1 MISTITESRWIPF
14 TKRTKGLTGMSIITM
29 ATTKGG
35 AGKTTVAQMII
46 GAVHRLGYSVGVVD
60 TDENQTLSNWLSSNT
75 SMAIDHRLVLEES
88 MVVDVAQKMNRD
100 HDLVIIDTPGAQSQ
114 ATVFAIG
121 CADLVIVPLQLS
133 KADVV
138 QAQKTFRLVQSTAKL
153 TGREIPSRL
162 LLTDYTPKTKI
173 AKKVRA
179 QIKELGLPSF
189 KTRLHHLVAYKE
201 LTFTGKVPHKGTAG
215 AQGQLLVQE
224 IADLGLMSFLQEFR
238 HAS

>member
-1 MISTITESRWIPF
+1 
-14 TKRTKGLTGMSIITM
+14 MSIITM

-46 GAVHRLGYSVGVVD
+46 GAVHNMGYSIGVVD
-60 TDENQTLSNWLSSNT
+60 TDENQTLSNWLGNNSN
-75 SMAIDHRLVLEES
+75 MAIDYRVVLEEAK
-88 MVVDVAQKMNRD
+88 VADVAQKLSRK

-133 KADVV
+133 KADVI
-138 QAQKTFRLVQSTAKL
+138 QAERTYKLVDSTAHM
-153 TGREIPSRL
+153 TSRSIPARL
-162 LLTDYTPKTKI
+162 LFTDYTPKTKI

-179 QIKELGLPSF
+179 RVKEMDLPTF

-201 LTFTGKVPHKGTAG
+201 LTFSGKVPKKGTAG

-224 IADLGLMSFLQEFR
+224 IADLGLMPFLQELKR
-238 HAS
+238 AS

>member
-1 MISTITESRWIPF
+1 
-14 TKRTKGLTGMSIITM
+14 M

-46 GAVHRLGYSVGVVD
+46 GAVHQLGYSIGVVD
-60 TDENQTLSNWLSSNT
+60 TDENQTLSNWLNT
-75 SMAIDHRLVLEES
+75 TSSMAVDCRVVLEES
-88 MVVDVAQKMNRD
+88 KVADQAQKLSRK

-138 QAQKTFRLVQSTAKL
+138 QAQRTHRLVESTSDMA
-153 TGREIPSRL
+153 GRKIPSRL

-173 AKKVRA
+173 AKKVRRR
-179 QIKELGLPSF
+179 IDELGLPAF
-189 KTRLHHLVAYKE
+189 KTRFHHLVAFKE
-201 LTFTGKVPHKGTAG
+201 LTFTGKVPKKGTAG

-224 IADLGLMSFLQEFR
+224 IAAMGLLPFLQEFKR
-238 HAS
+238 AS

>member
-1 MISTITESRWIPF
+1 
-14 TKRTKGLTGMSIITM
+14 M

-46 GAVHRLGYSVGVVD
+46 GAVHQLGYSIGVVD
-60 TDENQTLSNWLSSNT
+60 TDENQTLSNWLNT
-75 SMAIDHRLVLEES
+75 TSSMAVDCRVVLEES
-88 MVVDVAQKMNRD
+88 KVADQAQKLSRK

-138 QAQKTFRLVQSTAKL
+138 QAQRTHRLVESTADMA
-153 TGREIPSRL
+153 GREIPSRL

-173 AKKVRA
+173 AKKVRRRVD
-179 QIKELGLPSF
+179 ELGLPIF
-189 KTRLHHLVAYKE
+189 KTRFHHLVAFKE
-201 LTFTGKVPHKGTAG
+201 LTFTGKVPSKGTAG

-224 IADLGLMSFLQEFR
+224 IAAMGLLPFLQEFKR
-238 HAS
+238 AS

>member
-1 MISTITESRWIPF
+1 
-14 TKRTKGLTGMSIITM
+14 MSIITM

-46 GAVHRLGYSVGVVD
+46 GAVHNMGYSIGVVD
-60 TDENQTLSNWLSSNT
+60 TDENQTLSNWLGNNS
-75 SMAIDHRLVLEES
+75 SMAIDYRVVLEEAK
-88 MVVDVAQKMNRD
+88 VADVAQKMSRK

-133 KADVV
+133 KADVI
-138 QAQKTFRLVQSTAKL
+138 QAERTHKLVASTAHM
-153 TGREIPSRL
+153 TSRTIPARSL
-162 LLTDYTPKTKI
+162 FTDYTPKTKI

-179 QIKELGLPSF
+179 KVKEMGLPTF
-189 KTRLHHLVAYKE
+189 NTRLHHLVAYKE
-201 LTFTGKVPHKGTAG
+201 LTFSGKVPKKGTAG

-224 IADLGLMSFLQEFR
+224 IADMGLMPFLQELKR
-238 HAS
+238 AS

>member
-1 MISTITESRWIPF
+1 
-14 TKRTKGLTGMSIITM
+14 MSIITT

-46 GAVHRLGYSVGVVD
+46 GAVDKLGYSIAVVD
-60 TDENQTLSNWLSSNT
+60 TDENQTLSNWLNHT
-75 SMAIDHRLVLEES
+75 TDMKIENRLVLEES
-88 MVVDVAQKMNRD
+88 KVVEVAQELNRE

-133 KADVV
+133 KADVT
-138 QAQKTFRLVQSTAKL
+138 QAEKTYRLVQSTANL
-153 TGREIPSRL
+153 TGREIPTRL
-162 LLTDYTPKTKI
+162 LFTDYTPKTKV
-173 AKKVRA
+173 AKKVRTKV
-179 QIKELGLPSF
+179 KEMGLPTF

-201 LTFTGKVPHKGTAG
+201 LTFSGKVPHKGTAG

-224 IADLGLMSFLQEFR
+224 IADLGLMGFLQEFR

>member
-1 MISTITESRWIPF
+1 
-14 TKRTKGLTGMSIITM
+14 MSIITM

-46 GAVHRLGYSVGVVD
+46 GAVHNLGYSIGVVD
-60 TDENQTLSNWLSSNT
+60 TDENQTLSNWLGSNT
-75 SMAIDHRLVLEES
+75 NMAIDYRVVLEES
-88 MVVDVAQKMNRD
+88 KVVEVAQKMSRK

-114 ATVFAIG
+114 ASVFAIG

-138 QAQKTFRLVQSTAKL
+138 QAQKTYELVASTAHM
-153 TGREIPSRL
+153 TSRTIPARL
-162 LLTDYTPKTKI
+162 LFTDYTPKTRI

-179 QIKELGLPSF
+179 QVKEQGLPTF
-189 KTRLHHLVAYKE
+189 NTRLHHLVAYKE
-201 LTFTGKVPHKGTAG
+201 LTFTGKIPKKGTAG

-224 IADLGLMSFLQEFR
+224 IAALGLMPFLQEFR
-238 HAS
+238 RAS

>member
-1 MISTITESRWIPF
+1 
-14 TKRTKGLTGMSIITM
+14 MSIITM

-46 GAVHRLGYSVGVVD
+46 GAVHNLGYSIGVVD
-60 TDENQTLSNWLSSNT
+60 TDENQTLSNWLAT
-75 SMAIDHRLVLEES
+75 TADMAIDHRLVLEES
-88 MVVDVAQKMNRD
+88 KVASTAQKMKRE

-114 ATVFAIG
+114 STVFAIG

-133 KADVV
+133 KADVL
-138 QAQKTFRLVQSTAKL
+138 QAEKTHRLVKSTSSL
-153 TGREIPSRL
+153 TGRNIPARL
-162 LLTDYTPKTKI
+162 LFTDYTPKTKV
-173 AKKVRA
+173 AKKVRSHV
-179 QIKELGLPSF
+179 KDKDLPTF

-224 IADLGLMSFLQEFR
+224 IAMLGLMPFLHEFR
-238 HAS
+238 QAS

>member
-1 MISTITESRWIPF
+1 
-14 TKRTKGLTGMSIITM
+14 MSIITT

-46 GAVHRLGYSVGVVD
+46 GAVHNLGYSIGVVD
-60 TDENQTLSNWLSSNT
+60 TDENQTLSNWLSTTSN
-75 SMAIDHRLVLEES
+75 MAIDCSLVLEES
-88 MVVDVAQKMNRD
+88 KVAEEAQRMKRK

-121 CADLVIVPLQLS
+121 SADLVIIPLQLS

-138 QAQKTFRLVQSTAKL
+138 QAQKTYDLVQSTADI
-153 TGREIPSRL
+153 TGRNIPARL
-162 LLTDYTPKTKI
+162 LFTDYTPKTKI
-173 AKKVRA
+173 AKKVR
-179 QIKELGLPSF
+179 QRVKEHGLPTF

-201 LTFTGKVPHKGTAG
+201 LTFTGKVPKTGTAG

-224 IADLGLMSFLQEFR
+224 IAQLGILPFMQEYKR
-238 HAS
+238 AS